1 MSTGNDPRQAEF
13 DRDEPQE
20 EGSLMALAVASAG
33 TDDEDAAHRSSEPRN
48 AIYSEVLEDSG
59 PPEDRLEKAPIW
71 LVSFGDVT
79 ALMLAFF
86 VMLYAM
92 SHLQSERWDAVIS
105 VLATRERPVAEGEP
119 RPIGERTTTRIS
131 LIDAF
136 PTGYLQ
142 RILEEKLSGDALLA
156 DIRMTGL
163 EDQLVL
169 SLPAARF
176 FDGGG
181 AVPSEEGRR
190 ALGRLA
196 TVFGQFGNR
205 IDIRGHSA
213 PELPGPGTPFESATE
228 LSLARALAVAKLL
241 AASGYAGNPT
251 VMGLGASEFRHID
264 PELSEARRFEL
275 ARRVDLVIVPE
286 ARGQ

>member
-1 MSTGNDPRQAEF
+1 VSAGDDPRSDGTEQ
-13 DRDEPQE
+13 

-33 TDDEDAAHRSSEPRN
+33 QEEAPRRSGEPNN
-48 AIYSEVLEDSG
+48 AIYSEVLEDEG
-59 PPEDRLEKAPIW
+59 PPEERLEKAPIW

-92 SHLQSERWDAVIS
+92 SHLQSEKWEAVIS

-131 LIDAF
+131 LVDAF

-142 RILEEKLSGDALLA
+142 RILEEKLGEDPLLSG
-156 DIRMTGL
+156 IRITGL

-169 SLPAARF
+169 SLPAAQYF
-176 FDGGG
+176 EGGG
-181 AVPSEEGRR
+181 AVLSETGRR
-190 ALGRLA
+190 ALGRIA

-205 IDIRGHSA
+205 IDIRGHAA
-213 PELPGPGTPFESATE
+213 PEPPPPGTPFEDAAE
-228 LSLARALAVAKLL
+228 LSLARALAVAKTL
-241 AASGYAGNPT
+241 AASGYRGNPT
-251 VMGLGASEFRHID
+251 VMGLGDSEFRHID
-264 PELSEARRFEL
+264 PTVPEDRRYEL

>member
-1 MSTGNDPRQAEF
+1 MSPSDDPRLS
-13 DRDEPQE
+13 DEPDG
-20 EGSLMALAVASAG
+20 GSLMAIAVASAG
-33 TDDEDAAHRSSEPRN
+33 VEEAETPQRSSEPNN
-48 AIYSEVLEDSG
+48 AIYSEILEDTG
-59 PPEDRLEKAPIW
+59 PPEERLEKAPIW

-92 SHLQSERWDAVIS
+92 SHLQSERWEAVIS

-131 LIDAF
+131 LVDAF

-142 RILEEKLSGDALLA
+142 RILEEKLSEDRLLS

-163 EDQLVL
+163 DDQLIL
-169 SLPAARF
+169 SLPADRF
-176 FDGGG
+176 FAGNG
-181 AVPSEEGRR
+181 ATISEEGRR

-205 IDIRGHSA
+205 IDIRGHAA
-213 PELPGPGTPFESATE
+213 PEPPAPGARFEDAAE
-228 LSLARALAVAKLL
+228 ISLARALAVAKTL
-241 AASGYAGNPT
+241 AASGYGGNPT
-251 VMGLGASEFRHID
+251 VMGLGDSQFRHID
-264 PELSEARRFEL
+264 PELPEDRRYEL

>member
-1 MSTGNDPRQAEF
+1 MSTGDDPRADAPE
-13 DRDEPQE
+13 E

-33 TDDEDAAHRSSEPRN
+33 QEEDEAPYRSSEPNN
-48 AIYSEVLEDSG
+48 AIYSEVLEDQG

-92 SHLQSERWDAVIS
+92 SHLQSERWEAVIS

-131 LIDAF
+131 LVDAF

-142 RILEEKLSGDALLA
+142 RILEEKLGEDPFLSG
-156 DIRMTGL
+156 IRMTGL

-169 SLPAARF
+169 SLPAADF

-181 AVPSEEGRR
+181 AALSEAGRR
-190 ALGRLA
+190 ALGRIA

-205 IDIRGHSA
+205 IDIRGHAA
-213 PELPGPGTPFESATE
+213 PEPPAPGTPFEDAAE
-228 LSLARALAVAKLL
+228 ISLARALAVAKTL
-241 AASGYAGNPT
+241 AASGYRGNPT
-251 VMGLGASEFRHID
+251 VMGLGDSEFRHID
-264 PELSEARRFEL
+264 PALPEDRRYEL